1 MTHAYIIYIY
11 MLHRICSWKCH
22 YAGTRVPPF
31 PQYASS
37 SLHDHVIRLRIL
49 PKSIRKMQKNPG
61 AQLLPGLCPISISS
75 WLNHAKNSHQSP
87 LYFGGFK
94 LRNSIS
100 GLMRISK
107 PSVPYPIGSM
117 YGIYMVT
124 WIPSIYLLYVSIKIP
139 APAGSV
145 MGIAK
150 QP

>member
-1 MTHAYIIYIY
+1 MANDELYYKYCLHDDTCIYIIYIYIYLY

-49 PKSIRKMQKNPG
+49 PKSIRRMQKNPG
-61 AQLLPGLCPISISS
+61 AQLLPWLCPISISS

-117 YGIYMVT
+117 YGIYGNMDPIN
-124 WIPSIYLLYVSIKIP
+124 IPPLC
-139 APAGSV
+139 
-145 MGIAK
+145 
-150 QP
+150 